1 MKINLRAA
9 FLGLKFLPHPLGI
22 GGNNLNPKLF
32 LHDNEIEY
40 RNVFTTHKLRY
51 DAIDKVD
58 TFTTFKTNN
67 IILKPSNSIFTHSFN
82 VKDKEQFKVAL
93 QFLSE
98 KNCPLTDKAIK
109 MMAN

>member
-22 GGNNLNPKLF
+22 GGNNLNPKLL

-40 RNVFTTHKLRY
+40 RNVFTTRKLHY
-51 DAIDKVD
+51 NAIEKVN

-67 IILKPSNSIFTHSFN
+67 IIIKPFNSIFTHSFN
-82 VKDKEQFKVAL
+82 VKDKEQFKMAL
-93 QFLSE
+93 KFLSE

-109 MMAN
+109 MMEN